1 MEKQKRQKIY
11 RSQDDKI
18 IGGVCGGIGEY
29 FNIDPIIV
37 RVIFVLSVL
46 FSGSGLILYLILWL
60 VFPNK
65 SNISLRFNKEGVKES
80 VPETEDISYKAEE
93 KFKSDIE
100 TDRED
105 KRRSR
110 FFGWFLFFL
119 GIFLLTGTLFPYS
132 LHLIR
137 YWPFLLVLLGLFLLF
152 KKEE

>member
-1 MEKQKRQKIY
+1 MEKQKMQKIY
-11 RSQDDKI
+11 RSQEDKI

-46 FSGSGLILYLILWL
+46 FGGSGLILYLILWL
-60 VFPNK
+60 VFPKGSKDIVYKTEENLK
-65 SNISLRFNKEGVKES
+65 GDMEINKEE
-80 VPETEDISYKAEE
+80 
-93 KFKSDIE
+93 
-100 TDRED
+100 

-137 YWPFLLVLLGLFLLF
+137 YWPFLLILLGIFLLF
-152 KKEE
+152 KKQE

>member
-1 MEKQKRQKIY
+1 MQKIY
-11 RSQDDKI
+11 RSQEDKI

-46 FSGSGLILYLILWL
+46 FGGSGLILYLILWL
-60 VFPNK
+60 VFPKGSKDIVYKTEENLK
-65 SNISLRFNKEGVKES
+65 GDMEINKEE
-80 VPETEDISYKAEE
+80 
-93 KFKSDIE
+93 
-100 TDRED
+100 

-137 YWPFLLVLLGLFLLF
+137 YWPFLLILLGIFLLF
-152 KKEE
+152 KKQE